1 MCADSDARQPVID
14 VRICESMPYIVSILA
29 VANQSQYIFQYLQS
43 WDATLSTGPC
53 GPAKILSFRCPKG
66 QILEKIAR
74 CARKSAILTVKNRD
88 SALDNGKNEDPAKMT
103 YSIPDFVSRNTINT
117 PIYIPILAVL
127 AVNTTIPIL
136 AVSQFNLL

>member
-1 MCADSDARQPVID
+1 MAPHIQWCYGLPRSSHHVPSLTCHLPSTDNAALVY
-14 VRICESMPYIVSILA
+14 RIRHVQKMEFIVSILA
-29 VANQSQYIFQYLQS
+29 VANQSQYIFQYLQC

-117 PIYIPILAVL
+117 
-127 AVNTTIPIL
+127 
-136 AVSQFNLL
+136 Q